1 MKEIK
6 KNILYSKETI
16 EKRVNELAETI
27 SRDYEGREIV
37 FVCVLKGAFIF
48 LADLTRQL
56 KVPHVVDFVRLASY
70 GSGTVSSGKITI
82 TKDIETSIEGRDV
95 VIVEDIIDT
104 GITMDFLKDRL
115 KKSNPNS
122 LKICALLDKEER
134 REVKVDVD
142 YVGFTI
148 EDKFIVGYGLD
159 FDEKFRCLPDI
170 YVIDE

>member
-1 MKEIK
+1 MKEVK